1 MIWVGSEALQAARC
15 MLSTG
20 QDGGCAAGRVAGT
33 RRLRPGSPARE
44 AGQVTDR
51 FGARGCGWPPR
62 RAGSRSA
69 CTSPRL
75 RDRQRKTG
83 QLLTT
88 CYNECMSVNVSV
100 RLDDTLAERLRLRAR
115 AAGESLSDRL
125 RRYAEEG
132 SRRDEH
138 PLITFRDGPVGRR
151 AAVVGGPDVWE
162 IVMWLEDLASEGD
175 PVRVLAAEQDISRPL
190 IDAALRYRDAYP
202 DEVEARIALHRH
214 DTAAADAR

>member
-1 MIWVGSEALQAARC
+1 VRGGLVHDDDRRGHEQQPR
-15 MLSTG
+15 
-20 QDGGCAAGRVAGT
+20 DGNRAF
-33 RRLRPGSPARE
+33 SPS
-44 AGQVTDR
+44 
-51 FGARGCGWPPR
+51 ARGTEVSSSRSITGAAVRGDDTEVRGNDTEKYGNTVWLPLPR
-62 RAGSRSA
+62 RVL
-69 CTSPRL
+69 P
-75 RDRQRKTG
+75 
-83 QLLTT
+83 LTM
-88 CYNECMSVNVSV
+88 CYSGCMSVNVSV

-138 PLITFRDGPVGRR
+138 PLITFRDGPAGRR

-162 IVMWLEDLASEGD
+162 IVMWLEDLTTEHD
-175 PVRVLAAEQDISRPL
+175 PVRVLTAEQDISRPL

>member
-1 MIWVGSEALQAARC
+1 VHGRLETYHEAASEIVLVPTGPLTNIAAALK
-15 MLSTG
+15 L
-20 QDGGCAAGRVAGT
+20 
-33 RRLRPGSPARE
+33 E
-44 AGQVTDR
+44 
-51 FGARGCGWPPR
+51 
-62 RAGSRSA
+62 
-69 CTSPRL
+69 PRL
-75 RDRQRKTG
+75 V
-83 QLLTT
+83 QLIPLFTT
-88 CYNECMSVNVSV
+88 CYNESMSVNVSV

-138 PLITFRDGPVGRR
+138 PLITFRDGPAGRR

-162 IVMWLEDLASEGD
+162 IVMWLEDLASEDD
-175 PVRVLAAEQDISRPL
+175 PVRVLSAEQDISRPL
-190 IDAALRYRDAYP
+190 IDAALRYRDVYP